1 MPWPRFGVTDTV
13 SVRVQRSAC
22 GHSDAR
28 CDDSSCPSRRVHIR
42 TRARRATRPH
52 RSIHRLHHPQSV
64 TSSRNLQRASSP
76 SSDLAHRLARRLR
89 DYLTIRNTRLR
100 VLSDDNSSAISAR
113 VFVLVLAL
121 APAPALVMQTFSDIA
136 AALVSKV
143 ANGRPSSA
151 TATAPPTRP
160 APTSQGGIRNIAA
173 TSAPVFF

>member
-42 TRARRATRPH
+42 TRARRGTRPH
-52 RSIHRLHHPQSV
+52 RSIRRLHHPQSV

-89 DYLTIRNTRLR
+89 LRDYLTIRNIRLR

-113 VFVLVLAL
+113 VLAL
-121 APAPALVMQTFSDIA
+121 ALTPALVMQTFSDIA

-151 TATAPPTRP
+151 TATATAPPTRP